1 MVTVNGLRKVYTL
14 TRKQKAVMKTQEAT
28 KVAVDGVSFSAQP
41 GQIFGLLGPNG
52 AGKTTTLRC
61 LATLLKPTD
70 GNILVDGLDV
80 VTQAAE
86 VRGRIGFLTN
96 ELKLDDHFSARYTFA
111 FFGRLHGMADEKI
124 LARER
129 LLFEIFGVT
138 DFAEMKIGQ
147 MSTGMKQKLAIAVSL
162 VHDPE
167 VVVFDEPT
175 NGLDIITARQVTDYL
190 KELRDQGKTV
200 IISTH
205 IMTVAEK
212 LCETIGILLDGKL
225 AACGSLKSILEENKS
240 NDLDDAFFT
249 IYKRMQE
256 VRA

>member
-1 MVTVNGLRKVYTL
+1 MVTVKDLTKVYTL
-14 TRKQKAVMKTQEAT
+14 TRKQRAVMKTQAAT
-28 KVAVDGVSFSAQP
+28 KVAVDGVSFTAQP
-41 GQIFGLLGPNG
+41 GRIFGLLGPNG

-61 LATLLKPTD
+61 LATLLKPT
-70 GNILVDGLDV
+70 GGQILVDGLDV
-80 VTQAAE
+80 AHQADE
-86 VRGRIGFLTN
+86 VRRRIGFLTN
-96 ELKLDDHFSARYTFA
+96 ELKLDDHFSARYTLG
-111 FFGRLHGMADEKI
+111 FFGRLHGLTEQQIAE
-124 LARER
+124 RER
-129 LLFEIFGVT
+129 HLFDTFGVT

-162 VHDPE
+162 VHDPD

-175 NGLDIITARQVTDYL
+175 NGLDIITARLVTDYL

-212 LCETIGILLDGKL
+212 LCDTIGILLEGKL
-225 AACGSLKSILEENKS
+225 AAFGSLTEILAEADAD
-240 NDLDDAFFT
+240 DLDDAFFT

-256 VRA
+256 ASA